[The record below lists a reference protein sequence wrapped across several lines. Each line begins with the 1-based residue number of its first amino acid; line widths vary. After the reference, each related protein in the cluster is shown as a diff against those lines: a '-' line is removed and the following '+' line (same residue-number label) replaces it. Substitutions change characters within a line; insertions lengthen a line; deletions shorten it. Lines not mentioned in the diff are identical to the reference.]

1 MSHEQRQANKIF
13 ISYSHCNRDT
23 LERLRVHLKP
33 LERDDLIDP
42 WDDTRLKTG
51 QLWKDEI
58 KNALATAKV
67 AVLLV
72 SADFLASDFIATEEL
87 PPLLAAERARGLI
100 IMPVIVGPCRYT
112 ETPGL
117 AQFMS
122 VNDPARPISTMRK
135 PDREAIWVKLA
146 KDIEEAIGRPWVS
159 PTDSTTKPLRVVI
172 LDRRNLQA
180 DEPPLR
186 RLEAELSRCGH
197 QVFADRALKIGFDP
211 TRWVEEI
218 KARVRQADVVIPLLS
233 ADSVQSE
240 MLTWEID
247 EAYKEARQRGWPRLL
262 PVRVNYAEP
271 LPPELGAILDRLPFH
286 FQVWRGPQDDDR
298 LVADLVP
305 VLHGTEPMKPPP
317 PIAFPVGGLPLDAKS
332 YVQRRSDPIFH
343 AAIARRDSIV
353 LVRGVRQMGKTSL
366 LARGLQLAEED
377 GARVAFTDFQR
388 LNQSELE
395 SLGCSSLCYRHFHAA
410 RGNSIGSSVRI

>member
-1 MSHEQRQANKIF
+1 MTNVKQS
-13 ISYSHCNRDT
+13 

-33 LERDDLIDP
+33 LERDNLIDP

-100 IMPVIVGPCRYT
+100 IMPVILGPCRYT

-122 VNDPARPISTMRK
+122 VNDPARPISKMRK

-146 KDIEEAIGRPWVS
+146 KNIEEAIGRPWVS
-159 PTDSTTKPLRVVI
+159 RTDSATTPLRVVI

-186 RLEAELSRCGH
+186 RLEAELSRRRH
-197 QVFADRALKIGFDP
+197 QVFA
-211 TRWVEEI
+211 
-218 KARVRQADVVIPLLS
+218 
-233 ADSVQSE
+233 
-240 MLTWEID
+240 
-247 EAYKEARQRGWPRLL
+247 
-262 PVRVNYAEP
+262 
-271 LPPELGAILDRLPFH
+271 
-286 FQVWRGPQDDDR
+286 WRP
-298 LVADLVP
+298 
-305 VLHGTEPMKPPP
+305 
-317 PIAFPVGGLPLDAKS
+317 PVGAPVPRSSGLAN
-332 YVQRRSDPIFH
+332 RFR
-343 AAIARRDSIV
+343 
-353 LVRGVRQMGKTSL
+353 
-366 LARGLQLAEED
+366 
-377 GARVAFTDFQR
+377 
-388 LNQSELE
+388 
-395 SLGCSSLCYRHFHAA
+395 
-410 RGNSIGSSVRI
+410 